1 MAYGPPPLFFVIE
14 ALRAVFIEALR
25 ALLLL
30 KPYGQQKNILRV
42 APAPLSLWPVEA
54 CGGPF
59 LESWILGPPEAHSW
73 ILGFLDFGPI
83 EGGLG
88 FLDSWILG
96 L

>member
-54 CGGPF
+54 CGSPF
-59 LESWILGPPEAHSW
+59 LDSWILGPRRP